1 MKLDWLIESIVEPK
15 TVLYIIYIRLF
26 VEGNLTLIGTKASQ
40 VIKILVLVGRVLLSF
55 NHQSEED

>member
-1 MKLDWLIESIVEPK
+1 LDWLIESIVEPK

>member
-1 MKLDWLIESIVEPK
+1 MG

-26 VEGNLTLIGTKASQ
+26 VEGNLSLIGTRASQ
-40 VIKILVLVGRVLLSF
+40 IIKILVLVGRVLLSF

>member
-1 MKLDWLIESIVEPK
+1 LYWLIESIVEPK